1 MCGFFT
7 GIGRA
12 GVEDL
17 TCSTKRHETAMCNST
32 ETPKLQGP
40 IFQAAFSEMPTQIEV
55 RFVELVMVVAGHGVV
70 FGYTL
75 VVALGD
81 GDGGRHGG
89 REEGWNPHK
98 KRWLPV
104 AREERAAQANGQR
117 GAEGRREEKRG
128 PVARFF
134 ASSPAQ
140 CSSPPLVRFPHPHL
154 QDQ

>member
-1 MCGFFT
+1 
-7 GIGRA
+7 
-12 GVEDL
+12 
-17 TCSTKRHETAMCNST
+17 
-32 ETPKLQGP
+32 
-40 IFQAAFSEMPTQIEV
+40 MPTQIEV

>member
-1 MCGFFT
+1 
-7 GIGRA
+7 
-12 GVEDL
+12 
-17 TCSTKRHETAMCNST
+17 
-32 ETPKLQGP
+32 
-40 IFQAAFSEMPTQIEV
+40 MPTQIEV

-117 GAEGRREEKRG
+117 GAEGRREEERPSCQIFCLFTCPVLLSPSCQVPSPTFAG
-128 PVARFF
+128 PITKYSQPSELGNLTTPSYQRRPWGKIQIVLFRF
-134 ASSPAQ
+134 
-140 CSSPPLVRFPHPHL
+140 V
-154 QDQ
+154 D